1 MLSVE
6 EIDFGPDTDAIRRWL
21 AQRETY
27 VGEAGDPVGHGERR
41 IELPITVEPGEPTVS
56 DARRDVVEA
65 PAPERVRVGLA
76 AEPKRKVTPKRA
88 KRKVRPKHR
97 RKTFLI
103 AALAR
108 VGLGRALSLA

>member
-6 EIDFGPDTDAIRRWL
+6 EVDFGRDTDAIRRWL

-27 VGEAGDPVGHGERR
+27 VGEAGDPVRR
-41 IELPITVEPGEPTVS
+41 IELPITVEPGEPAVS

-76 AEPKRKVTPKRA
+76 TEPRRKVTPKRV
-88 KRKVRPKHR
+88 KRKAQPKHR
-97 RKTFLI
+97 RKTLLTM
-103 AALAR
+103 ALKR
-108 VGLGRALSLA
+108 VGLGRAFSLA